1 MLTQSQSILV
11 VHLFSRK
18 KTHQPFNSIYWSPWD
33 LLGISKHEIPIQNHI
48 VFDTINNR
56 GRAKNI
62 ENSFVI
68 TSNFTILLIVTYD
81 SVCTIITLR
90 FENHMM
96 LSHYINEHVNHLMEI
111 LHVQV
116 TRTNIR
122 LHQICSDPILGL
134 TSKNSFAFLHETRLY
149 SFRG

>member
-18 KTHQPFNSIYWSPWD
+18 KTHQPFNSICWSPWD

-68 TSNFTILLIVTYD
+68 TSNFTMLLIFMYSKYYVVQLKPYKLQYQTLY
-81 SVCTIITLR
+81 ITTK
-90 FENHMM
+90 H
-96 LSHYINEHVNHLMEI
+96 I
-111 LHVQV
+111 
-116 TRTNIR
+116 T
-122 LHQICSDPILGL
+122 
-134 TSKNSFAFLHETRLY
+134 
-149 SFRG
+149 

>member
-68 TSNFTILLIVTYD
+68 TSNFTIIL
-81 SVCTIITLR
+81 
-90 FENHMM
+90 N
-96 LSHYINEHVNHLMEI
+96 SHVEI
-111 LHVQV
+111 L
-116 TRTNIR
+116 
-122 LHQICSDPILGL
+122 
-134 TSKNSFAFLHETRLY
+134 LY
-149 SFRG
+149 VFDMNTFWIQYVP

>member
-62 ENSFVI
+62 ENSFVT
-68 TSNFTILLIVTYD
+68 TSNFTMLLIFMYSKCLLD
-81 SVCTIITLR
+81 SIVGI
-90 FENHMM
+90 
-96 LSHYINEHVNHLMEI
+96 
-111 LHVQV
+111 
-116 TRTNIR
+116 
-122 LHQICSDPILGL
+122 
-134 TSKNSFAFLHETRLY
+134 
-149 SFRG
+149 

>member
-68 TSNFTILLIVTYD
+68 TSNFTMLLIFMY
-81 SVCTIITLR
+81 
-90 FENHMM
+90 
-96 LSHYINEHVNHLMEI
+96 
-111 LHVQV
+111 
-116 TRTNIR
+116 
-122 LHQICSDPILGL
+122 
-134 TSKNSFAFLHETRLY
+134 SKNFTFSFQQYKNARIMIDHTLNVIYPLELPELVQKVHDFFYCNRYLSINVKSTRLI
-149 SFRG
+149 RRQNR

>member
-68 TSNFTILLIVTYD
+68 TSNFTMLLIFMY
-81 SVCTIITLR
+81 SKR
-90 FENHMM
+90 FYSRYLISIHFGFSMYHN
-96 LSHYINEHVNHLMEI
+96 N
-111 LHVQV
+111 
-116 TRTNIR
+116 
-122 LHQICSDPILGL
+122 
-134 TSKNSFAFLHETRLY
+134 SKV
-149 SFRG
+149 

>member
-68 TSNFTILLIVTYD
+68 TSNFTMLLIVTYCLLDSIVCIWYEYLLD

-90 FENHMM
+90 LWKSYDVE
-96 LSHYINEHVNHLMEI
+96 S
-111 LHVQV
+111 LHKWTRKSFDGNFACASDKDKYQV
-116 TRTNIR
+116 TPN
-122 LHQICSDPILGL
+122 LQWP
-134 TSKNSFAFLHETRLY
+134 NTRPD
-149 SFRG
+149 F